1 MCWKILYVYENVWLL
16 HIDFLLCTR
25 HSLDRL
31 QQGLRSSSWL
41 QGFHGQA
48 EKPDKKMNIY
58 NIDDMSNGNMYK
70 GQRDSIRLAK
80 EVSSGSLMSYG
91 KNVKET
97 SGMW

>member
-1 MCWKILYVYENVWLL
+1 
-16 HIDFLLCTR
+16 
-25 HSLDRL
+25 
-31 QQGLRSSSWL
+31 
-41 QGFHGQA
+41 
-48 EKPDKKMNIY
+48 MNIY

-97 SGMW
+97 IGM